1 MIEVKG
7 IYKRYK
13 DDYLFENFSMAL
25 PDGEVSVLIGPSG
38 LGKTTLLR
46 MIAGLEPYERGS
58 ITGVEQRRLS
68 FVFQED
74 RFLPWLTAGD
84 NIGLVLKAG
93 MTESEAKAKTRQV
106 LDLLHLSEA
115 YGMMP
120 SELSGGMQRRLAIG
134 RALAYDAE
142 ILLLDEPFK
151 GMDEALKAEILPKLA
166 ESWQTTGKTVILV
179 THDLAEAHKISRN
192 IFELS
197 GKPIA
202 WSRCPSD

>member
-13 DDYLFENFSMAL
+13 DDYLFENFSMAF

-74 RFLPWLTAGD
+74 RL
-84 NIGLVLKAG
+84 I
-93 MTESEAKAKTRQV
+93 
-106 LDLLHLSEA
+106 
-115 YGMMP
+115 
-120 SELSGGMQRRLAIG
+120 
-134 RALAYDAE
+134 ALAHRR
-142 ILLLDEPFK
+142 
-151 GMDEALKAEILPKLA
+151 G
-166 ESWQTTGKTVILV
+166 
-179 THDLAEAHKISRN
+179 
-192 IFELS
+192 
-197 GKPIA
+197 
-202 WSRCPSD
+202 

>member
-1 MIEVKG
+1 M
-7 IYKRYK
+7 
-13 DDYLFENFSMAL
+13 
-25 PDGEVSVLIGPSG
+25 
-38 LGKTTLLR
+38 
-46 MIAGLEPYERGS
+46 
-58 ITGVEQRRLS
+58 
-68 FVFQED
+68 
-74 RFLPWLTAGD
+74 PWLTAGD

-197 GKPIA
+197 GKPIT
-202 WSRCPSD
+202 WSRCPSDIETQPTRPLIQAFDGGGQLITAIPPRNHCNYLNELINL